1 LASGEFEQAVIDK
14 AVSIITTAVLATGF
28 IGYSSSMFAGQC
40 PTFVG

>member
-14 AVSIITTAVLATGF
+14 AASIIMTAEMVTGF